1 MSFDSALQFVL
12 GFEGGFSDHPRDPGG
27 RTNLGVTQRT
37 LDAARRAHPGWN
49 LPADVANLRKP
60 QAASIYREEYWDAVK
75 GDFLPPGV
83 ALIVFD
89 AAVNQGPARAKK
101 WLQEAAGAT
110 VDGVIGPKTL
120 EAVDEASSLAL
131 IREVATLRALAYV
144 QTGNMATFGRGWM
157 RRLMSAVV
165 EATRA

>member
-1 MSFDSALQFVL
+1 MSFDTALQFVL

-49 LPADVANLRKP
+49 LPVDVANLRKP

-83 ALIVFD
+83 ALLVFD
-89 AAVNQGPARAKK
+89 AAVNQGPARARR
-101 WLQEAAGAT
+101 WLQEAAGASP
-110 VDGVIGPKTL
+110 DGIIGPKTL
-120 EAVDEASSLAL
+120 EAVDESSSLAL
-131 IREVATLRALAYV
+131 IREIASLRAMAYFA
-144 QTGNMATFGRGWM
+144 TGNMRTFGRGWM
-157 RRLMSAVV
+157 RRLMAAVV
-165 EATRA
+165 EAARA

>member
-27 RTNLGVTQRT
+27 RTNLGITQRT
-37 LDAARRAHPGWN
+37 LDAARKAHPGWN
-49 LPADVANLRKP
+49 LPADVAALRKP

-89 AAVNQGPARAKK
+89 AAVNQGPARAKR
-101 WLQEAAGAT
+101 WLQEAAGVV

-131 IREVATLRALAYV
+131 IREIGALRALGYDK
-144 QTGNMATFGRGWM
+144 TGNMATFGKGWM
-157 RRLMSAVV
+157 RRLMAAVI